1 MPRKGT
7 VDRLGPEVRDAIGRL
22 LDQGRTLDE
31 ILAHLEGMSVEI
43 SRSALGRYTQRI
55 AAAGEKVRQSQVI
68 SEAVI
73 RRFGDG
79 PENRAARLNIQ
90 LLQTA
95 VFDLLMKDETEADA
109 ETALKLSKA
118 LSNLAT
124 ASRADAEIVERAEK
138 RAAERAKKEAAA
150 AVDRA
155 GKAMNLDPAVLKRIR
170 EEMYG
175 LAPKPEGA

>member
-1 MPRKGT
+1 M
-7 VDRLGPEVRDAIGRL
+7 
-22 LDQGRTLDE
+22 
-31 ILAHLEGMSVEI
+31 
-43 SRSALGRYTQRI
+43 
-55 AAAGEKVRQSQVI
+55 
-68 SEAVI
+68 I

-155 GKAMNLDPAVLKRIR
+155 GRAMNLDPAVLKRIR

>member
-22 LDQGRTLDE
+22 LDQGRTLDD

-79 PENRAARLNIQ
+79 PENKAARLNIQ

-124 ASRADAEIVERAEK
+124 ASRADADLVERAER
-138 RAAERAKKEAAA
+138 RAAERATKAAA
-150 AVDRA
+150 TAAEKTGREKGLSA
-155 GKAMNLDPAVLKRIR
+155 ETIAAIKANILGVKPA
-170 EEMYG
+170 
-175 LAPKPEGA
+175 

>member
-1 MPRKGT
+1 MGRKSS
-7 VDRLGPEVRDAIGRL
+7 VDRAGPEVRDAIGRL

-31 ILAHLEGMSVEI
+31 ILAHLEGMSVEV
-43 SRSALGRYTQRI
+43 SRSALGRYTQKI
-55 AAAGEKVRQSQVI
+55 AQAGEKVRQSQVI

-79 PENRAARLNIQ
+79 PENKAARLNIQ

-109 ETALKLSKA
+109 DQALKLSKA

-124 ASRADAEIVERAEK
+124 ASRADAELVEKAER
-138 RAAERAKKEAAA
+138 RAADRATKEAAA
-150 AVDRA
+150 SAEKTGREKGLSA
-155 GKAMNLDPAVLKRIR
+155 ETIAAIKANILGVKA
-170 EEMYG
+170 
-175 LAPKPEGA
+175 

>member
-1 MPRKGT
+1 MPRKST
-7 VDRLGPEVRDAIGRL
+7 IDRLGPEVRDAIGRL

-31 ILAHLEGMSVEI
+31 ILGHLDGMSVEV
-43 SRSALGRYTQRI
+43 SRSALHRYTQRI

-79 PENRAARLNIQ
+79 PENKAARLNIQ

-95 VFDLLMKDETEADA
+95 VFDLLMKDETETDA

-124 ASRADAEIVERAEK
+124 ASRADADVGEKAER
-138 RAAERAKKEAAA
+138 RAAERATKAAA
-150 AVDRA
+150 TAAEKA
-155 GKAMNLDPAVLKRIR
+155 GREKGLSAETIAAIKANILGV
-170 EEMYG
+170 
-175 LAPKPEGA
+175 KPEGA